1 MKIEN
6 NGINPLSSNKA
17 EESRAVE
24 KSRQRLD
31 TNRVEHSRDKAEFSE
46 NARLL
51 AKARVTLSE
60 LSDVESAKLEEL
72 QKSLQ
77 NGTYTVPIQDLA
89 NRLSGFF
96 KP

>member
-6 NGINPLSSNKA
+6 NGINPLSSNKT
-17 EESRAVE
+17 EESRSVE
-24 KSRQRLD
+24 QSRQRME

-51 AKARVTLSE
+51 AKARVALSE
-60 LSDVESAKLEEL
+60 LSDVETAKLEEL
-72 QKSLQ
+72 QKSVQ
-77 NGTYTVPIQDLA
+77 NGTYTVPVQDLA
-89 NRLSGFF
+89 NRLSRFF